1 MIRRNVDNL
10 PEETL
15 RIIKQVIFEQYNI
28 QVGKILKTLGLI
40 MGMIVQKKKF
50 DKDTLDFLLERAN
63 QGNVFA
69 I

>member
-1 MIRRNVDNL
+1 MDNL